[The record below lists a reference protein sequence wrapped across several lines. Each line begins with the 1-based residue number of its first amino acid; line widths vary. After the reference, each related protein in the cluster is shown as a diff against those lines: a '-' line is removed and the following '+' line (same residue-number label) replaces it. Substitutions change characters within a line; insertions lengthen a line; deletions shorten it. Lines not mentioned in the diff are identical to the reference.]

1 LRRVVGS
8 ERIGIMVAW
17 ITTLHMVGGAG
28 AAYAAGLLRMGFG
41 TYLEAFILSGLLCIV
56 AALAV
61 LLIGS
66 GRDRE
71 PVAAPVPVPV
81 G

>member
-1 LRRVVGS
+1 MSRSSSPRLTRRDVSVLVS
-8 ERIGIMVAW
+8 AI
-17 ITTLHMVGGAG
+17 
-28 AAYAAGLLRMGFG
+28 AGLLRVAFG
-41 TYLEAFILSGLLCIV
+41 TYLEVFILSGLLCIG

-61 LLIGS
+61 LLIGQ

-71 PVAAPVPVPV
+71 PVAAPVAV